1 VATGLSPPKPKPIS
15 RPVSCHVFGEA
26 LQKQSNFAPK
36 RTFHDKLVE
45 QILIFRM
52 AQGKAFKP
60 RQRVKQTLSNNPST
74 VRTRKYEQS
83 HSGLNAA
90 LHKINQNERQQCC
103 RVQKAVAKSSDWA
116 NLSNERRQQR
126 LELAYAKIDEK
137 YEAQRAQRTREW
149 AGDDSDNSS
158 ESNREDND
166 VDAMEEAE
174 EEEEEDTDNEES
186 PTDASGFELMD
197 LILSLMG
204 QMMRRRLRV
213 SMARL
218 VLMELEEFPMP

>member
-1 VATGLSPPKPKPIS
+1 MRRLACLLPNRSLFLGLFLVTCLEKLYKNAPIL
-15 RPVSCHVFGEA
+15 
-26 LQKQSNFAPK
+26 LQSHK

-60 RQRVKQTLSNNPST
+60 RQRIKQMLSNNPNT

-83 HSGLNAA
+83 RSGLDAA
-90 LHKINQNERQQCC
+90 LHKINQNERQQRC

-166 VDAMEEAE
+166 VDAMEE
-174 EEEEEDTDNEES
+174 EEEDTDNEKS
-186 PTDASGFELMD
+186 PADASGFESD
-197 LILSLMG
+197 GSN
-204 QMMRRRLRV
+204 
-213 SMARL
+213 S
-218 VLMELEEFPMP
+218 EFDGADDEAEVEGEYGEVGADGT